1 MRNSEFQNGVILEV
15 DEDNE
20 SITDA
25 SKSPMMRNQTF
36 TKDKGKF
43 FRSDVSNNEERKKS
57 SMVQDRN
64 TDFTQGLKSTNH
76 EQMLKNR
83 EDSSSSEEL
92 DVPENKFAINAGG
105 SF

>member
-1 MRNSEFQNGVILEV
+1 
-15 DEDNE
+15 
-20 SITDA
+20 
-25 SKSPMMRNQTF
+25 
-36 TKDKGKF
+36 
-43 FRSDVSNNEERKKS
+43 
-57 SMVQDRN
+57 MVHDRN